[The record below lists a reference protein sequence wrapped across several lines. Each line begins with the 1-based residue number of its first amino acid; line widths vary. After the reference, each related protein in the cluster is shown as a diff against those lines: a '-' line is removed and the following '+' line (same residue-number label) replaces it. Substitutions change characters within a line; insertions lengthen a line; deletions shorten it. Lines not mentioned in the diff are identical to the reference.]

1 MEGNASRQQGAR
13 KVWMGGSEAQN
24 LRLDCAPLNIL
35 SRVHF
40 KVLNTPQCTGNNT
53 IRTELYMRS
62 FATCNTAYGSPWKR
76 SVGWLQERVLAPSS
90 WHWPSEPQKTRAPAL
105 VATQFSHYRSL
116 LTMKISSI
124 SWGII
129 GCKIIMLR
137 TVQSWNRCDWVL
149 RPNNNHLNGSLPKW
163 YAFEWLMPKQ

>member
-40 KVLNTPQCTGNNT
+40 KVLNTPQCTGNNI

-129 GCKIIMLR
+129 GCKIIM
-137 TVQSWNRCDWVL
+137 VL
-149 RPNNNHLNGSLPKW
+149 LEVKCRKRPMKCFAYMIHKHFVGGWGGIL
-163 YAFEWLMPKQ
+163 YIYVHMQ